1 MQLLTGW
8 MQNRGRGIANHIFY
22 IFAKRGVAGIEGMKL
37 TRKFESGV
45 LQYFSRFEVH
55 AFECPPRSWTIF
67 RIYILFVSFLRME
80 CDSLDGSKRRYS
92 VLLSYTNHV
101 RCMAGICGWKKD
113 LSPTRMAPPLQTKK
127 RATLCLQGG
136 SFESCGGKDDD
147 WFWRIGSY
155 DGRVEKSGKSPSE
168 LPCVSSRQS
177 FLFPICIFN
186 NFVQFSL
193 IVD

>member
-1 MQLLTGW
+1 MA
-8 MQNRGRGIANHIFY
+8 GIAGMRLTSNCGI
-22 IFAKRGVAGIEGMKL
+22 GV
-37 TRKFESGV
+37 RQF
-45 LQYFSRFEVH
+45 FSRFEVH

-92 VLLSYTNHV
+92 VLLSYTVHV
-101 RCMAGICGWKKD
+101 RCMAGIRGWKKD

-136 SFESCGGKDDD
+136 SFEWCGGKDDD

-155 DGRVEKSGKSPSE
+155 DGRVEKSGMSMPEIFSMSCCR
-168 LPCVSSRQS
+168 LLTYSYV
-177 FLFPICIFN
+177 FFN

-193 IVD
+193 IFD